1 MANYHEYTIDWSPDT
16 LKWIIDG
23 NVVRTLNKKDTW
35 NSTSNRYSYPVSPAR
50 VQLSLWPAGLPT
62 NPKGTVDWAGGEIQ
76 WNSPYMTNG
85 YYYSQF
91 DYVNVEC
98 YNAPSG
104 AKGSGKTSYVLTNS
118 NADEGDFSLSNNP
131 TVLGSFLATG
141 LDMDKGK
148 AEQQNGASNTANTV
162 PGMTGA
168 GPGVAPSGSGGSSN
182 GDSASSTQSAA
193 QGKASNTSGGGF
205 QQGSSGAANVVPP
218 EKLGGSIFAVVVA
231 LIGLCML

>member
-23 NVVRTLNKKDTW
+23 QTVRTINKKDTW
-35 NSTSNRYSYPVSPAR
+35 NSTSNRYSYPVSPSR

-91 DYVNVEC
+91 DYVNVQC
-98 YNAPSG
+98 YDKPSD
-104 AKGSGKTSYVLTNS
+104 AKGSGSTSYVLTSS
-118 NADEGDFSLSNNP
+118 NADEGDFALSNNP
-131 TVLGSFLATG
+131 TVLGSFQASG

-148 AEQQNGASNTANTV
+148 DTSSNSAGNTNGNTV

-168 GPGVAPSGSGGSSN
+168 GPGVAPSGTGSGSSA
-182 GDSASSTQSAA
+182 SSSTQSAA
-193 QGKASNTSGGGF
+193 QGKASNTSGGF

-231 LIGLCML
+231 LVGLCMI